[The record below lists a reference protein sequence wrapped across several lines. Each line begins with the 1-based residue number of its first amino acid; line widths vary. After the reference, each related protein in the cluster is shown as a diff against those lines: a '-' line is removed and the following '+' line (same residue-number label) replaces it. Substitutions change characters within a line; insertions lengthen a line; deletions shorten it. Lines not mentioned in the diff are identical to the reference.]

1 MKRVLP
7 VRVPVYIKA
16 TLISGSKKHGAVI
29 GNLSDLGAFV
39 ETEPTKTATS
49 FLPGKKLKLVFEE
62 SPKNLMNLNC
72 EVIWLY
78 TKKLARSSFTN
89 CIGLEIK
96 NPSSKYIKYFESL

>member
-16 TLISGSKKHGAVI
+16 TLISGSKKHSAVI
-29 GNLSDLGAFV
+29 GNLSDNGAFV
-39 ETEPTKTATS
+39 ETEPTKTATP

-62 SPKNLMNLNC
+62 SPKNILNLNC

-89 CIGLEIK
+89 CLGLEIK
-96 NPSSKYIKYFESL
+96 NPASKYSKYFESL